1 MIHSVDSIRTA
12 LDGAI
17 PATVATCAPDGVPNV
32 SYVSQVYYV
41 DQQHVALSYQFFNKT
56 R

>member
-1 MIHSVDSIRTA
+1 MIHSVDSIRAA

-17 PATVATCAPDGVPNV
+17 PAVVATCAADGVPNV

-41 DQQHVALSYQFFNKT
+41 DPQHVALSYQFFN
-56 R
+56 